1 MVDHLPSV
9 YQEFREQRPELA
21 AALDSI
27 GAASDAAGPLEGV
40 THRLVKLGIA
50 VGAQSEGAVRSNAR
64 KALEEGADPE
74 AIRHVTLLAIT
85 TRGFPAAIAA
95 LGWVDEVLARE
106 A

>member
-21 AALDSI
+21 AAVDAL
-27 GAASDAAGPLEGV
+27 GAACDEAGPLEGV
-40 THRLVKLGIA
+40 SHRLVKLGIA
-50 VGAQSEGAVRSNAR
+50 VGAQAEGAVRSNAR

-74 AIRHVTLLAIT
+74 AIRHVALLAIT
-85 TRGFPAAIAA
+85 TRGFPAGIAA
-95 LGWVDEVLARE
+95 LGWIDEVLSRE